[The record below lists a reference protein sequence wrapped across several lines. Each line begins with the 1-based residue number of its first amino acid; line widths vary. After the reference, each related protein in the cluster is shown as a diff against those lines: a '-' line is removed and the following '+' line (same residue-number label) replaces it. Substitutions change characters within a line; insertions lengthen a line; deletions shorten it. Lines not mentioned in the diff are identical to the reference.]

1 MNHQKSIGLVLC
13 GTVLG
18 LALSA
23 PAAQAV
29 EGVLAQRCTSSI
41 LFNASPVE
49 VEAYTINGHNYF
61 KLRDIAQLADFGVFW
76 NGESRTVSIDTA
88 VSYTPD
94 GSEAA
99 SGKPTET
106 PKQDVPDN
114 TPVPAEVSRADL
126 EKAAAALGCWP
137 VYEVGQSSA
146 GELYLAAKYTSA
158 YDTAAAH
165 SRSFVDSLAGMSDA
179 EKVRQIQFYVSDRLT
194 YEASKSPTPA
204 AVLASDDVTQGN
216 CMSYANS
223 VLMLCKM
230 ADIPCVL
237 VHSEDHQWDQVYV
250 DGVWRNVDA
259 ASHDVEDRTDIRE
272 LQETF
277 FDNPGGRIYTVQD
290 EDALALAKEILLST
304 T

>member
-1 MNHQKSIGLVLC
+1 MPN
-13 GTVLG
+13 
-18 LALSA
+18 
-23 PAAQAV
+23 
-29 EGVLAQRCTSSI
+29 
-41 LFNASPVE
+41 
-49 VEAYTINGHNYF
+49 
-61 KLRDIAQLADFGVFW
+61 DI
-76 NGESRTVSIDTA
+76 
-88 VSYTPD
+88 P
-94 GSEAA
+94 
-99 SGKPTET
+99 
-106 PKQDVPDN
+106 VPDDI
-114 TPVPAEVSRADL
+114 SRADL

-137 VYEVGQSSA
+137 VYEVRQSSA

-165 SRSFVDSLAGMSDA
+165 CQSFVDSLAGMSDA
-179 EKVRQIQFYVSDRLT
+179 EKVWQIQFYVCDHLT
-194 YEASKSPTPA
+194 YEASKSPTPTT
-204 AVLASDDVTQGN
+204 VLASDDVTQGN

-259 ASHDVEDRTDIRE
+259 ASHDVEDRTDIRD

-277 FDNPGGRIYTVQD
+277 FDDPGGRIYTVQD
-290 EDALALAKEILLST
+290 EDALILAKGILLST

>member
-1 MNHQKSIGLVLC
+1 MKQQKSIGLVLC

-23 PAAQAV
+23 PAAQAA
-29 EGVLAQRCTSSI
+29 EGILAQRCTSPI
-41 LFNASPVE
+41 LFNGSPVE

-61 KLRDIAQLADFGVFW
+61 KLRDVAQLVDFGVFW
-76 NGESRTVSIDTA
+76 NGESHTISIDTA
-88 VSYTPD
+88 VGYTPD
-94 GSEAA
+94 GS
-99 SGKPTET
+99 KPTQAKPSET
-106 PKQDVPDN
+106 PKENVPN
-114 TPVPAEVSRADL
+114 GIPAPDAVSRADL

-137 VYEVGQSSA
+137 VYEVRQSSTD
-146 GELYLAAKYTSA
+146 ELYLAAKYASA

-165 SRSFVDSLAGMSDA
+165 SQSFVDSLAGMSDT
-179 EKVRQIQFYVSDRLT
+179 EKVRQIQFYVCDHLT
-194 YEASKSPTPA
+194 YEASRSPTPA
-204 AVLASDDVTQGN
+204 TVLASDDVTQGN

-259 ASHDVEDRTDIRE
+259 ASHDVEDRTDIRD

-277 FDNPGGRIYTVQD
+277 FDDPGGRIYTVQD
-290 EDALALAKEILLST
+290 EDALTLAKEILLST
-304 T
+304 I